1 MAVLTLASAR
11 AAGLRKDE
19 VYRMARSGE
28 LERIG
33 RGVYA
38 RAGELDPA
46 VAPLSGATALKP
58 SATMCLTSAL
68 VHHGLSDE
76 IPHATDIALPRGTR
90 FPAGFDHVTWHAFAP
105 ETFEVGRVTMP
116 EHPDLTMYS
125 AERSVVDAF
134 RTAHL
139 EGIDQANEALRRWVR
154 RPGSSPAELL
164 RTAGRF
170 PRTVTAIRHALQVL
184 L

>member
-1 MAVLTLASAR
+1 MSVLTLESAR

-28 LERIG
+28 LEKIG
-33 RGVYA
+33 RGVYI
-38 RAGELDPA
+38 RSGEVDPA
-46 VAPLSGATALKP
+46 VASLAGATAVKP
-58 SATMCLTSAL
+58 AATMCLTSAL

-76 IPHATDIALPRGTR
+76 IPLATDIALPRGTR
-90 FPAGFDHVTWHAFAP
+90 FPAGFEHVTWHSFAP
-105 ETFEVGRVTMP
+105 ETFEIGRIVLS
-116 EHPDLTMYS
+116 EHPDLWVYS
-125 AERSVVDAF
+125 AERTIVDAF
-134 RTAHL
+134 RIAHL

-164 RTAGRF
+164 RTAGHF
-170 PRTVTAIRHALQVL
+170 PRTVAAIRQALQVL